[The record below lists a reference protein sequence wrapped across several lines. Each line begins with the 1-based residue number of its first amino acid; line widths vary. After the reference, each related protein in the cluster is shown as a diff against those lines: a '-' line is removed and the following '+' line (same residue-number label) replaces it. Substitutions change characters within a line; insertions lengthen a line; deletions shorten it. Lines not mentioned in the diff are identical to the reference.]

1 MTLDEFLNKTIKEEA
16 CKIIT
21 FGRYEEKLTEK
32 ELENYFMKTQIDLEE
47 SFYPNFYL
55 NKFNF

>member
-32 ELENYFMKTQIDLEE
+32 ELENYFMKTQIDLEQ